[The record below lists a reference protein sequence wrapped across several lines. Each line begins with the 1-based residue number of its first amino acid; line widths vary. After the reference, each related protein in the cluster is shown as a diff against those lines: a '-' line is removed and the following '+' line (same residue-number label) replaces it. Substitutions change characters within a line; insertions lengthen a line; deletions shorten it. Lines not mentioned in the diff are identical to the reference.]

1 MESNGIRCLAP
12 ARAWTP
18 QVLIFGF
25 AALACAVSAAST
37 ERPALAD
44 VAPPAPVGCPFVT
57 PTGPVG
63 PVSGP
68 LPASVLAR
76 FGVLRRPQRA
86 SDQTAAHLFLLRY
99 WPRYERLLS
108 SEGPLRF
115 YLVPGNTPEPVPA
128 CTPAQAGNA
137 LELEG
142 VLRMCIVEVEGPQP
156 RYTGCSTPTDIERG
170 HGLAFTVAGEP
181 DARLVGLVP
190 DRVARVIVRYRSQ
203 TVSARVRE
211 NFVLAPALPAVRR
224 GPQVVPPKSP
234 ADMAHNERALEQY
247 SRATTPLSITW
258 RGPSGQVVR
267 TFR

>member
-1 MESNGIRCLAP
+1 MGSDGIRYSAP
-12 ARAWTP
+12 ARAWIP
-18 QVLIFGF
+18 QALVFGF
-25 AALACAVSAAST
+25 AALTCAVIAASGG
-37 ERPALAD
+37 RPALAD
-44 VAPPAPVGCPFVT
+44 VAPPVPVGCPFVS

-63 PVSGP
+63 AVSGP

-76 FGVLRRPQRA
+76 FGVLRRPQRG
-86 SDQTAAHLFLLRY
+86 SDQTTAHLLLLRY
-99 WPRYERLLS
+99 WPGYERLLA

-128 CTPAQAGNA
+128 CTPAQVGNA
-137 LELEG
+137 LALEG
-142 VLRMCIVEVEGPQP
+142 VLRICIVEVAGTQP
-156 RYTGCSTPTDIERG
+156 RYTGCSTLTDIERG

-190 DRVARVIVRYRSQ
+190 ERVAKVIVRYRSQ

-224 GPQVVPPKSP
+224 GPQVVLPKSP

-267 TFR
+267 TFH